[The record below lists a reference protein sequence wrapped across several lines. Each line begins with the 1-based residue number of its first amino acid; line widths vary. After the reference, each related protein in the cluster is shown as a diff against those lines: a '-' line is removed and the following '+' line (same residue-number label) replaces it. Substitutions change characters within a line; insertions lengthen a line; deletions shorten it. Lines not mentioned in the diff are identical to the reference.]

1 MEQLSFLVPTD
12 MFKAGDLVAIT
23 KLGEADVE
31 PGEGS
36 LMFPIELGACLLI
49 ARGDDRIFRSS
60 QVQAVAV
67 ETAMTAATRCLSRKR
82 NHGPT
87 RSGVAQP
94 RAA

>member
-31 PGEGS
+31 PVEGS

-67 ETAMTAATRCLSRKR
+67 ETAGETFDLARGLIVQTLNSIYALRLKD
-82 NHGPT
+82 
-87 RSGVAQP
+87 GV
-94 RAA
+94 